1 MISVY
6 HLWAPCTD
14 PLCSTKIWINKKC
27 NAWNLDTP
35 CNPFTAA
42 PWWSTVELSLLI
54 VQAVLW
60 SCYGLQLGFG
70 IQSRVQQKGDERRHR
85 CRPEPKQ
92 TSTKSTNNPCNV
104 SGLNL
109 GQWNIIIYPECII
122 PPFQRRTMRVEHGW
136 ATSHSCAVRWEHGLQ
151 QHFLCQTLSFT
162 LCGGWNCTL
171 QWGFDH
177 HGHFH
182 AGPHQPRHR
191 GTHSHW
197 EWPCSGI
204 QKGRLV
210 VGPYKVAN

>member
-1 MISVY
+1 MFLMWSWCIARDRMKKHS
-6 HLWAPCTD
+6 
-14 PLCSTKIWINKKC
+14 WINWQYDIGIPFVSTLHRSVKFGQNLDKQRC
-27 NAWNLDTP
+27 NACNLDTP

-60 SCYGLQLGFG
+60 SCYGLQLGLG

-136 ATSHSCAVRWEHGLQ
+136 ATSHSCAVAQVRTWTPA
-151 QHFLCQTLSFT
+151 TLS
-162 LCGGWNCTL
+162 LS
-171 QWGFDH
+171 D
-177 HGHFH
+177 
-182 AGPHQPRHR
+182 P
-191 GTHSHW
+191 
-197 EWPCSGI
+197 
-204 QKGRLV
+204 
-210 VGPYKVAN
+210 